1 MKLSRKIKEI
11 AHKNINQ
18 NLLAYILSAKFQ
30 KEYMKA
36 ILAFAIVVILYS
48 CSEPRELQA
57 EMVSAELVKI
67 DTVFRYANDPKQIL
81 TWRDDNHID
90 YITYAPLTN
99 SFLVGSRMIVL
110 VKR

>member
-1 MKLSRKIKEI
+1 MKT
-11 AHKNINQ
+11 
-18 NLLAYILSAKFQ
+18 ILV
-30 KEYMKA
+30 
-36 ILAFAIVVILYS
+36 LAIVVAFYS
-48 CSEPRELQA
+48 CYEPRELQA

-67 DTVFRYANDPKQIL
+67 DTVFRYANDPRQLL

-99 SFLVGSRMIVL
+99 SFLVGSGMIVL